1 MQTFLP
7 YPDFS
12 ATAKTLD
19 WRRLGKQRV
28 EARQIIETLI
38 GVSSGWT
45 NHPAVK
51 MWRGHEVAL
60 AMYLKAIID
69 EWVFRGYRN
78 SAQSVQVLDHR
89 RVKVYFGERPGI
101 ILKTSCR
108 EPRRVMPPWLGNVSF
123 HASHRSNLLRKDHAW
138 YSQFGW
144 VEPPGLPYVW
154 PTTRIND
161 GEGKDEDQMRPM
173 RLGIRG
179 RLRSRVG
186 NR

>member
-7 YPDFS
+7 YSDFAS
-12 ATAKTLD
+12 TAKTLD

-38 GVSSGWT
+38 GVSKGWT

-60 AMYLKAIID
+60 SLYLKAMID

-78 SAQSVQVLDHR
+78 AAQFVEVIDHR
-89 RVKVYFGERPGI
+89 RVRVYFGERPGI
-101 ILKTSCR
+101 VLKASSK
-108 EPRRVMPPWLGNVSF
+108 VMPPWLGNMSF
-123 HASHRSNLLRKDHAW
+123 HASHRSNLLRKDYAW

-144 VEPPGLPYVW
+144 MELPGLPYVW
-154 PTTRIND
+154 PTTEVND
-161 GEGKDEDQMRPM
+161 GEGKNEDQMRPM
-173 RLGIRG
+173 RLRVRE

-186 NR
+186 NH